1 MPSPDPGI
9 DALYDDWRDAF
20 LRGDVAQILA
30 LLTPDYN
37 LWPAGM
43 APLGVDALRPQLEIV
58 FQKYEIHSTF
68 ERIECHV
75 SGNLAVDCGWDI
87 QHVRPRDGSP
97 ERTQRQRVW
106 VLLRRGND
114 ARWRFARGIA
124 QPGPAA

>member
-1 MPSPDPGI
+1 MPSVDPAI
-9 DALYDDWRDAF
+9 DELYAAWGAAF
-20 LRGDVAQILA
+20 ARGDVGQVLS
-30 LLTPDYN
+30 LVTPDYS

-43 APLGVDALRPQLEIV
+43 PPMGVDQIRPQLEMA
-58 FQKYEIHSTF
+58 FQKYEVQSTF

-75 SGNLAVDCGWDI
+75 SGNLAVDCGWDV
-87 QHVRPRDGSP
+87 QHVVPRDGSAV
-97 ERTQRQRVW
+97 RDQRQRVW